1 MAGILG
7 LKEAK
12 WIQEMVI
19 YIDNGFRLK
28 SDFTKKVIYTD
39 NSSNIVG

>member
-19 YIDNGFRLK
+19 YKDNGFSLK
-28 SDFTKKVIYTD
+28 SDLVKKK
-39 NSSNIVG
+39 